1 MAGLVACSAGPGR
14 SLPSAD
20 QTEGSSP
27 RPARATTITIG
38 QMSSNKGFGPWEFSA
53 TSGGG
58 ASLAEIHTVSL
69 VSEDQKGNIETRLAA
84 RLPSLDDGSIAILP
98 DGRMRTTWRLRPDV
112 RWHDG
117 APFTAS
123 DLVLSWKI
131 AQDPE
136 LLSSISPAIWHADA
150 VEAEDPLT
158 ATITWKTT
166 FFRALQL
173 GHRNFWP
180 FPEHVLAQHFDGD
193 KQAFRGLPYFTTE
206 YVHLGPF
213 RLVDY
218 GMGEQQVFE
227 RFDGYF
233 LGRPKVDT
241 IVLRTISDANSLLA
255 NLKAG
260 TIDMASE
267 KTLPGDLAVQ
277 LRDEWRATGDGV
289 VLARQDNWLYVYLQ
303 FDPQWARPPELM
315 RDVRIR
321 RGLLHAM
328 DREAIREFALP
339 GFPYTNGDTFVPSN
353 DPRAGEAGEPFSR
366 YRFDPARAIAELAEA
381 GWRRSADGR
390 LLTSEGR
397 QPQVEVRGATT
408 TWVKEVALIADFWR
422 RLGIDAP
429 EVIPS
434 EAVARDREWQA
445 TFPAAT
451 VRARGSAEDIF
462 VVFDSRLQA
471 TSQNRW
477 QGANYGHY
485 GSPALEQLL
494 DHLWSTLDTRG
505 QGELLRQMGEI
516 LATDLPALPVY
527 FRTTFAVVRKGIYT
541 LQDDY
546 AATQDLGAMARG
558 AHLWYRD

>member
-1 MAGLVACSAGPGR
+1 
-14 SLPSAD
+14 
-20 QTEGSSP
+20 
-27 RPARATTITIG
+27 
-38 QMSSNKGFGPWEFSA
+38 
-53 TSGGG
+53 
-58 ASLAEIHTVSL
+58 
-69 VSEDQKGNIETRLAA
+69 
-84 RLPSLDDGSIAILP
+84 
-98 DGRMRTTWRLRPDV
+98 
-112 RWHDG
+112 
-117 APFTAS
+117 
-123 DLVLSWKI
+123 
-131 AQDPE
+131 
-136 LLSSISPAIWHADA
+136 
-150 VEAEDPLT
+150 
-158 ATITWKTT
+158 
-166 FFRALQL
+166 
-173 GHRNFWP
+173 
-180 FPEHVLAQHFDGD
+180 
-193 KQAFRGLPYFTTE
+193 
-206 YVHLGPF
+206 
-213 RLVDY
+213 
-218 GMGEQQVFE
+218 
-227 RFDGYF
+227 
-233 LGRPKVDT
+233 
-241 IVLRTISDANSLLA
+241 
-255 NLKAG
+255 
-260 TIDMASE
+260 
-267 KTLPGDLAVQ
+267 
-277 LRDEWRATGDGV
+277 V

-303 FDPQWARPPELM
+303 FDPLWARPPELM

-353 DPRAGEAGEPFSR
+353 DPRAGDAGEPFSR

-390 LLTSEGR
+390 LLTLEGR

-445 TFPAAT
+445 TFPATT

-462 VVFDSRLQA
+462 VVFDGRLQA

-485 GSPALEQLL
+485 ANPALEQLL
-494 DHLWSTLDTRG
+494 DQLWSTLDTRG

-527 FRTTFAVVRKGIYT
+527 FRTTFAVVRKGIHT

>member
-1 MAGLVACSAGPGR
+1 
-14 SLPSAD
+14 
-20 QTEGSSP
+20 
-27 RPARATTITIG
+27 
-38 QMSSNKGFGPWEFSA
+38 MSSNKGFGPWEFSA